1 MILGI
6 LGGGQLGWMLGT
18 AARRLGI
25 ECVFLDP
32 AEHCTSDLVGDRIRA
47 AYDDEDALS
56 ELARRCNVVTYE
68 FENVPAEAAARLAK
82 EVDVRPG
89 WKSLETSQD
98 RLVEK
103 SFLTEHGVPVPAFA
117 AVDDLASLEAAV
129 VKVGLPAILKTRRGG
144 YDGKGQTVLRHPKDL
159 ESAFAAIGRRP
170 AILESMVD
178 FDLEASVLVVR
189 GSGGATETWGPIRN
203 QHTGGILRRSDCP
216 APDVSSEATS
226 AMLAHTER
234 LARALDHCGVLTVEF
249 FVRGDDV
256 LANEIAPRVHN
267 SGHLTIEFSQTDQ
280 FENHVRAVT
289 GLPLGST
296 SSRHPHAMMLNAIGA
311 APVDADLTADHIAM
325 VDDFGIPSEE
335 VTAGVAVYHDYR
347 KSPRPGRKVGHLTA
361 VSRESPGAWADRL
374 TALIPGSSTT
384 DPNSAG

>member
-56 ELARRCNVVTYE
+56 ELARRCSVVTYE

-117 AVDDLASLEAAV
+117 AVDDLA
-129 VKVGLPAILKTRRGG
+129 
-144 YDGKGQTVLRHPKDL
+144 
-159 ESAFAAIGRRP
+159 
-170 AILESMVD
+170 
-178 FDLEASVLVVR
+178 
-189 GSGGATETWGPIRN
+189 
-203 QHTGGILRRSDCP
+203 
-216 APDVSSEATS
+216 
-226 AMLAHTER
+226 
-234 LARALDHCGVLTVEF
+234 
-249 FVRGDDV
+249 
-256 LANEIAPRVHN
+256 
-267 SGHLTIEFSQTDQ
+267 
-280 FENHVRAVT
+280 
-289 GLPLGST
+289 
-296 SSRHPHAMMLNAIGA
+296 
-311 APVDADLTADHIAM
+311 
-325 VDDFGIPSEE
+325 
-335 VTAGVAVYHDYR
+335 
-347 KSPRPGRKVGHLTA
+347 
-361 VSRESPGAWADRL
+361 
-374 TALIPGSSTT
+374 
-384 DPNSAG
+384 